1 MDLEISNV
9 NKKLLRKYIA
19 QKKAFNF
26 VFKFIWLGTLVVLG
40 IEYFRN
46 IVMVVKIVLNNSNSL
61 NFDISLCYNQ
71 YDTNTLIS
79 NLLAISLVVDNILG
93 TAGFVIYFVPYIG
106 IGITTMYIKYGDL
119 LKEFLDTG
127 RIFKIYTPK
136 LRNIHFLFLSYLY

>member
-1 MDLEISNV
+1 M
-9 NKKLLRKYIA
+9 
-19 QKKAFNF
+19 
-26 VFKFIWLGTLVVLG
+26 LG

-106 IGITTMYIKYGDL
+106 IGITTMHIKYGDL